1 MIQQSLQR
9 GFTLIEMVIVIV
21 VGGIVAAM
29 TVSILTLPINAY
41 VDSARRATLT
51 DVAESA
57 LRRMQRDIRAALPN
71 SIRVSG
77 DGQTL
82 ELLHIINGGRYRAQL
97 AVNASGALIGG
108 NVLDFTIADNSFD
121 VLGGLQNFA
130 NITIGTDRVAVYP
143 IDASDAYAGLNTAVT
158 AAGSNANNLVLNAFQ
173 FPFSSPSQRFFIVDA
188 PITYDCDTAA
198 AARRNRVLNRYEAYA
213 IQAAQPI
220 PPASPPPI
228 APAIQANFLD
238 TCLFTYNPGS
248 SSRSGLVT
256 LELTFTDD
264 AGESVRLVHQVHVD
278 NQP

>member
-29 TVSILTLPINAY
+29 TASILTLPINAY

-57 LRRMQRDIRAALPN
+57 LRRMQRDIRSALPN
-71 SIRVSG
+71 SIRISG

-82 ELLHIINGGRYRAQL
+82 ELLHIVDGGRYRAQL
-97 AVNASGALIGG
+97 AVDVSGALIGG
-108 NVLDFTIADNSFD
+108 NVLDFTINDTSFA
-121 VLGGLQNFA
+121 VLGGLSNFA
-130 NITIGTDRVAVYP
+130 NITIGTDLVAVYP

-158 AAGSNANNLVLNAFQ
+158 AAGSNANNLVINAFQ
-173 FPFSSPSQRFFIVDA
+173 FPLSSPGQRFFIVDI
-188 PITYDCDTAA
+188 PITYDCNTAA
-198 AARRNRVLNRYEAYA
+198 VARQNRVLNRYEAYA
-213 IQAAQPI
+213 IQAVQPT
-220 PPASPPPI
+220 PPVN

-238 TCLFTYNPGS
+238 TCVFTYSSGS

>member
-41 VDSARRATLT
+41 IDSARRATLT

-97 AVNASGALIGG
+97 AVDVSGALIGG
-108 NVLDFTIADNSFD
+108 NVLDFTINDTSFA
-121 VLGGLQNFA
+121 VLGGLSNFA
-130 NITIGTDRVAVYP
+130 NITIGTDLVAVYP

-158 AAGSNANNLVLNAFQ
+158 AAGSNANNLVINAFQ
-173 FPFSSPSQRFFIVDA
+173 FPLSSPGQRFFIVDI
-188 PITYDCDTAA
+188 PITYDCNTAA
-198 AARRNRVLNRYEAYA
+198 VARQNRVLNRYEAYA
-213 IQAAQPI
+213 IQAVQPT
-220 PPASPPPI
+220 PPVN

-238 TCLFTYNPGS
+238 TCVFTYSSGS